1 MDGAGG
7 ADADGEDVGETHRCG
22 SSGAFESGAGRLDA
36 FGVAVL
42 GGHLDAVA
50 AADGADEVG
59 AQRQDLVDPDVD
71 ADHGP
76 VLGAETVALG
86 GPADGPRCVR
96 IRDDLGEEF
105 TLDQLVDGV
114 LGRCAGDSRPVGD
127 LGEGEA
133 PRRAVLMGFGS
144 VGVDHAQGRDR
155 SRAAQR
161 RSVPVLR
168 RTLTHRSVLQPLDAV
183 PLGCND
189 PATLEILGPS
199 G

>member
-1 MDGAGG
+1 M
-7 ADADGEDVGETHRCG
+7 VRW
-22 SSGAFESGAGRLDA
+22 ESGAGRLDA

-59 AQRQDLVDPDVD
+59 AQRQDLVDPDVH

-133 PRRAVLMGFGS
+133 PGDPSSWGSAASAWITRRAATVVERLNGGPYQCCGEPSCIELFS
-144 VGVDHAQGRDR
+144 NPLTPCR
-155 SRAAQR
+155 S
-161 RSVPVLR
+161 
-168 RTLTHRSVLQPLDAV
+168 
-183 PLGCND
+183 G
-189 PATLEILGPS
+189 ATILLLS
-199 G
+199 KY